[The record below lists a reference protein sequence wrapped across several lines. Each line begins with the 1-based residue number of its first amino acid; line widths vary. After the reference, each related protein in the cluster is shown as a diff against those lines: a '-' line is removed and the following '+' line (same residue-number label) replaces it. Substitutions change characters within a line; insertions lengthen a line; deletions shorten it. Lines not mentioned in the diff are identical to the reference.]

1 LSIKRGQVDQTR
13 SPHSD
18 LPRRDGLLQ
27 VGLLRS
33 IARGIDR
40 LNEWVGVSVAW
51 LALFT
56 VLVEFTVVLMR
67 YVFGVGSVKM
77 QESIV
82 YMHATVFMVA
92 AGYTLLHDGHVRCD
106 IFYATVAPRRQAL
119 IDLIGVIVFLLPTCV
134 LTAWVAW
141 PYVTAAWAVREG
153 SPEGR
158 LGIPGVYL
166 LKSIILVF
174 AGLVALQGVAM
185 ALHAALRLAGAES
198 ASAPAADAGGHG
210 P

>member
-1 LSIKRGQVDQTR
+1 MR
-13 SPHSD
+13 SLHA
-18 LPRRDGLLQ
+18 L
-27 VGLLRS
+27 
-33 IARGIDR
+33 ARAIDR
-40 LNEWVGVSVAW
+40 LNEAVGVSVAW

-92 AGYTLLHDGHVRCD
+92 AGYTLLHNGHVRCD
-106 IFYATVAPRRQAL
+106 IFYASASPRRQAL
-119 IDLIGVIVFLLPTCV
+119 IDLIGVFVFLLPTCA
-134 LTAWVAW
+134 LIAWVAW
-141 PYVTAAWAVREG
+141 PYVAAAWAVREG
-153 SPEGR
+153 SPEGS

-174 AGLVALQGVAM
+174 AALVALQGVAM
-185 ALHAALRLAGAES
+185 AIHAALRLAEVER
-198 ASAPAADAGGHG
+198 APATAADEGGPG
-210 P
+210 L